1 MVERK
6 YKLRILRIMAIYSL
20 IMLAMIL
27 FSLSF
32 SKNRPSYIPSE
43 DDTSH
48 IPQTEYVY
56 IKVEDNISDSESEE
70 ITDNIEKYIMREYMG
85 KIGVFS
91 EDGILL
97 YSLDV
102 YTKTLPEADR
112 RLLREGIEIFGKKA
126 LNELIQDY
134 DG

>member
-6 YKLRILRIMAIYSL
+6 YKLKILRIMAIYSL
-20 IMLAMIL
+20 AMLAMIL

-32 SKNRPSYIPSE
+32 SKNKSSYIPSE
-43 DDTSH
+43 DDNSYV
-48 IPQTEYVY
+48 PQTEYVY
-56 IKVEDNISDSESEE
+56 IKVEDNVGDNESEE
-70 ITDNIEKYIMREYMG
+70 MTDNIEKYIMREYMG

-97 YSLDV
+97 YSLDI
-102 YTKTLPEADR
+102 YIKTLPEADR
-112 RLLREGIEIFGKKA
+112 RLLGEGIEIFGKEA